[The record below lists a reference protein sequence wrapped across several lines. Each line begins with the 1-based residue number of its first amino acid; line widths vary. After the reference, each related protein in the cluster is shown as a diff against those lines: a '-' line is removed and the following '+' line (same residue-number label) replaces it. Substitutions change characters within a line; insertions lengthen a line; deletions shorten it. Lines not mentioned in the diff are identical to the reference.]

1 MIVGME
7 SSETSEEEGR
17 RAGSKEWC
25 GRQEEHGTRIPRG
38 GGTSGSCRG
47 EPGSAS
53 FSLLY
58 VIWVLNE

>member
-1 MIVGME
+1 MIVAME

-38 GGTSGSCRG
+38 GGTSGSCLG
-47 EPGSAS
+47 
-53 FSLLY
+53 LLHSHCFT
-58 VIWVLNE
+58 

>member
-1 MIVGME
+1 MIVAME

-38 GGTSGSCRG
+38 GGTSGSCLG
-47 EPGSAS
+47 LLHSHS
-53 FSLLY
+53 FT
-58 VIWVLNE
+58 